1 MNVHVSILIGCVAGG
16 AVLFS
21 CENDKE
27 KGERLAK
34 INCSSCHQFTE
45 PSLLNKKTWK
55 KSVLPEMAFRMG
67 LRSKGASEKS
77 FEELTAAL
85 EVMPQKSLVSEEE
98 FRLISDYFLA
108 NAPDSLLI
116 PSAQKTNLLSQF
128 EGKQIQLTMP
138 LPMISM
144 VKIYQDQVF
153 VGTRG
158 KSLLVLNNDFSIK
171 KNFQLKSTPSDLLL
185 SNNKILISEM
195 GIMDPNDKTKG
206 SIVELG
212 FENNSKEII
221 GSLKRPV
228 DFELS
233 DFNKDGIDDIIVCAF
248 GNYSGK
254 IEIQEGLPNKRFKSH
269 VLEPSPGSRKINIRD
284 VNGDGLQDVLALLT
298 QGDERINLYLNKGN
312 FEFNTITLLRFPIV
326 YGSSYFEL
334 NDFNK
339 DGHFDILYTNGD
351 NSDYSTIL
359 KPYHGVRIFLNNGQ
373 QQFSESWFYP
383 MNGASMA
390 MANDFDQD
398 GDLDIAAIAF
408 FPDFERSPENGFL
421 YFENQNGTF
430 KSFTSPLST
439 SGRWLV
445 MDAGDVDQDGDT
457 DLILGALDFKPAQ
470 KSNFEE

>member
-269 VLEPSPGSRKINIRD
+269 VFRT
-284 VNGDGLQDVLALLT
+284 LT
-298 QGDERINLYLNKGN
+298 
-312 FEFNTITLLRFPIV
+312 
-326 YGSSYFEL
+326 
-334 NDFNK
+334 
-339 DGHFDILYTNGD
+339 
-351 NSDYSTIL
+351 
-359 KPYHGVRIFLNNGQ
+359 
-373 QQFSESWFYP
+373 W
-383 MNGASMA
+383 
-390 MANDFDQD
+390 
-398 GDLDIAAIAF
+398 
-408 FPDFERSPENGFL
+408 
-421 YFENQNGTF
+421 
-430 KSFTSPLST
+430 
-439 SGRWLV
+439 
-445 MDAGDVDQDGDT
+445 
-457 DLILGALDFKPAQ
+457 
-470 KSNFEE
+470 

>member
-1 MNVHVSILIGCVAGG
+1 LIGCVAGG

-206 SIVELG
+206 SI
-212 FENNSKEII
+212 
-221 GSLKRPV
+221 
-228 DFELS
+228 
-233 DFNKDGIDDIIVCAF
+233 

-312 FEFNTITLLRFPIV
+312 FEFNTITLLRFPAV

-470 KSNFEE
+470 KSNFEEWVKNPTALLYLKNKTK

>member
-1 MNVHVSILIGCVAGG
+1 M
-16 AVLFS
+16 F
-21 CENDKE
+21 
-27 KGERLAK
+27 
-34 INCSSCHQFTE
+34 
-45 PSLLNKKTWK
+45 
-55 KSVLPEMAFRMG
+55 
-67 LRSKGASEKS
+67 
-77 FEELTAAL
+77 
-85 EVMPQKSLVSEEE
+85 
-98 FRLISDYFLA
+98 
-108 NAPDSLLI
+108 
-116 PSAQKTNLLSQF
+116 
-128 EGKQIQLTMP
+128 
-138 LPMISM
+138 
-144 VKIYQDQVF
+144 
-153 VGTRG
+153 
-158 KSLLVLNNDFSIK
+158 
-171 KNFQLKSTPSDLLL
+171 
-185 SNNKILISEM
+185 
-195 GIMDPNDKTKG
+195 
-206 SIVELG
+206 
-212 FENNSKEII
+212 
-221 GSLKRPV
+221 
-228 DFELS
+228 
-233 DFNKDGIDDIIVCAF
+233 
-248 GNYSGK
+248 
-254 IEIQEGLPNKRFKSH
+254 
-269 VLEPSPGSRKINIRD
+269 LEPSPGSRKINIRD

-312 FEFNTITLLRFPIV
+312 FEFNTITLLRFPAV

-359 KPYHGVRIFLNNGQ
+359 KPYQGVRIFLNNGQ